1 MPGYVYGMIAGTV
14 CILIGMLIGW
24 ILRRNSKQQPGV
36 DSPPAPDVVSPEV
49 IKDITERAI
58 KTHEMG
64 KTTEEII
71 DEMNNLPK
79 YKP

>member
-36 DSPPAPDVVSPEV
+36 DSPPAPDVVKIYEACKEIV
-49 IKDITERAI
+49 KDDASREDTINKLKERL
-58 KTHEMG
+58 E
-64 KTTEEII
+64 
-71 DEMNNLPK
+71 L
-79 YKP
+79 